1 MIGKGGS
8 DREREMICAQ
18 TGADSAWNEDRQDG
32 GSVSDFWGGVRGGKC
47 EWRERK

>member
-1 MIGKGGS
+1 VIGKGGS